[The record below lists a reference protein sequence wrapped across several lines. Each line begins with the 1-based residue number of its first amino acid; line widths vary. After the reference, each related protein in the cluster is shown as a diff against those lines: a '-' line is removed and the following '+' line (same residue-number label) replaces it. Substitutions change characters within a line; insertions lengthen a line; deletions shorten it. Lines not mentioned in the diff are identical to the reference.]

1 MPWPTSSAW
10 RSGTGSRDYRRTRR
24 QAPRRGTGIR
34 LKNVI
39 LIFAGALV
47 VAVGIVVIVLRGALA
62 GGAQAATGEAPGTLW
77 AFTPN
82 SLEGKPAALSQW
94 KGQVALVV
102 NTASKCGLT
111 PQYKGLESLYRELKD
126 QGFVVLGFPSNDFMG
141 QEPGTAEEIRSFCDT
156 NYQVSFPLFAKVKV
170 KGDGRRRPL
179 LVADGR
185 RPREPTWNFTKYLV
199 GRDGK
204 VIARFGPKTAPD
216 DAELRAA
223 ITKAL
228 GGA

>member
-1 MPWPTSSAW
+1 V
-10 RSGTGSRDYRRTRR
+10 
-24 QAPRRGTGIR
+24 
-34 LKNVI
+34 KNVI
-39 LIFAGALV
+39 LIFVIGLV
-47 VAVGIVVIVLRGALA
+47 AAVAVVVVVLRGALA

-82 SLEGKPAALSQW
+82 SLEGQPAPLAQW

-111 PQYKGLESLYRELKD
+111 PQYTGLEAMYGELKD
-126 QGFVVLGFPSNDFMG
+126 RGFVMLGFPSNDFMG
-141 QEPGTAEEIRSFCDT
+141 QEPGTAEEIRDFCST
-156 NYQVSFPLFAKVKV
+156 NYKVTFPLFAKVKV
-170 KGDGRRRPL
+170 KGDGK
-179 LVADGR
+179 DGLYAWLTGGGLE
-185 RPREPTWNFTKYLV
+185 EPTWNFTKFLV

-216 DAELRAA
+216 DPELRAA
-223 ITKAL
+223 IEKAL